1 MSDDGDID
9 ESTRFFLVNIFHVE
23 GVVIH
28 GGSTFLIFDLLIK
41 KKSTYWYL
49 NEIFSSSKFFL
60 GSRAV
65 PKIGSIFTT
74 NFWER

>member
-28 GGSTFLIFDLLIK
+28 GGSTFLIFDLK
-41 KKSTYWYL
+41 KKVNTQ
-49 NEIFSSSKFFL
+49 NGTDHKKT
-60 GSRAV
+60 SRN
-65 PKIGSIFTT
+65 KNS
-74 NFWER
+74 